1 MIDISAI
8 AREGIERVYKEDYKS
23 QLYYLQ
29 SICNDVRHIPVE
41 AILAVNAI
49 FIPNEDYIITYFG
62 TEALDAKYNF
72 YDKYGQ
78 CLWLNKLMLPITNVV
93 NEIVGFVAFD
103 PFRYLEMHETGNA
116 LLNYYSYSTKDVMKK
131 GDYLFCTPG
140 TYKKAYRDGYLV
152 IADGV
157 FDTLSV
163 AYHGY
168 NTAAMLGSVISD
180 QLAAQLRLID
190 RVVVLMDND
199 EAGLAL
205 YEKIAKTHP
214 NAIYLKQGKTKDAD
228 DIIKTRFRDEYFSA
242 LDKCI
247 NTEIALSRSIK
258 IRKPGECIL

>member
-1 MIDISAI
+1 M
-8 AREGIERVYKEDYKS
+8 
-23 QLYYLQ
+23 
-29 SICNDVRHIPVE
+29 
-41 AILAVNAI
+41 
-49 FIPNEDYIITYFG
+49 
-62 TEALDAKYNF
+62 
-72 YDKYGQ
+72 
-78 CLWLNKLMLPITNVV
+78 
-93 NEIVGFVAFD
+93 
-103 PFRYLEMHETGNA
+103 
-116 LLNYYSYSTKDVMKK
+116 
-131 GDYLFCTPG
+131 
-140 TYKKAYRDGYLV
+140 V

-168 NTAAMLGSVISD
+168 NTAAMLGSVITD

-242 LDKCI
+242 FPVSCI
-247 NTEIALSRSIK
+247 SRYLKGSKATNPTISFTTFVIGSISLFNHK
-258 IRKPGECIL
+258 H

>member
-93 NEIVGFVAFD
+93 NEIV
-103 PFRYLEMHETGNA
+103 
-116 LLNYYSYSTKDVMKK
+116 
-131 GDYLFCTPG
+131 
-140 TYKKAYRDGYLV
+140 
-152 IADGV
+152 
-157 FDTLSV
+157 
-163 AYHGY
+163 
-168 NTAAMLGSVISD
+168 
-180 QLAAQLRLID
+180 
-190 RVVVLMDND
+190 
-199 EAGLAL
+199 
-205 YEKIAKTHP
+205 
-214 NAIYLKQGKTKDAD
+214 
-228 DIIKTRFRDEYFSA
+228 
-242 LDKCI
+242 
-247 NTEIALSRSIK
+247 
-258 IRKPGECIL
+258 